1 METYKEKQIEM
12 ALEHKKIP
20 TVAELFSDD
29 IDTAYK
35 NEQLNL
41 LLSTPPK
48 KEWVKEHPFI
58 QNYKYLPIDK
68 VEFLLKRIFKKYNIE
83 IIREGISFNGVY
95 VVVRVHYLN
104 PTNGKMEFHDGI
116 GAAQLQTKKG
126 TSPADL
132 VNINNGAISIA
143 FPIAKSMAI
152 KDACDHFG
160 PLFGSDLNRKDTIN
174 YTVDQ
179 NIVNAKINNEYSRTI
194 KVLNACTSIDELNNV
209 INNIKDIA
217 MYETLIEDLKL
228 RIQNGK

>member
-1 METYKEKQIEM
+1 MENNQTTS
-12 ALEHKKIP
+12 LERVLNRIP
-20 TVAELFSDD
+20 TIAELFSDD
-29 IDTAYK
+29 IEGAFK
-35 NEQLNL
+35 NEKLNL

-68 VEFLLKRIFKKYNIE
+68 VEYLLRRIFKKYNIE
-83 IIREGISFNGVY
+83 ILREGTSFNGVY

-116 GAAQLQTKKG
+116 GAIQLQTKKG
-126 TSPADL
+126 ASPADL
-132 VNINNGAISIA
+132 ANINNGALSIA
-143 FPIAKSMAI
+143 YPIAKSIAI

-160 PLFGSDLNRKDTIN
+160 ALFGSDLNKKDAIN
-174 YTVDQ
+174 YTMDQ

-194 KVLNACTSIDELNNV
+194 KVLDSCTTLDELDNV
-209 INNIKDIA
+209 INSIKDISQ
-217 MYETLIEDLKL
+217 YETLIENLKM

>member
-1 METYKEKQIEM
+1 MENKQQ
-12 ALEHKKIP
+12 KQVP

-29 IDTAYK
+29 IENAYK

-68 VEFLLKRIFKKYNIE
+68 VEYLLKRIFKKYNIE

-132 VNINNGAISIA
+132 ININNGAISIA

-174 YTVDQ
+174 YVADQ
-179 NIVNAKINNEYSRTI
+179 NIIDAKINHEYSRTL
-194 KVLNACTSIDELNNV
+194 KVLNACTTLDELNNV
-209 INNIKDIA
+209 ANNLKNSNQ
-217 MYETLIEDLKL
+217 YELLIDELKNKL
-228 RIQNGK
+228 QNGK

>member
-1 METYKEKQIEM
+1 MENKQQ
-12 ALEHKKIP
+12 KQVP

-29 IDTAYK
+29 IENAYK

-68 VEFLLKRIFKKYNIE
+68 VEYLLKRIFKKYNIE

-132 VNINNGAISIA
+132 ININNGAISIA

-160 PLFGSDLNRKDTIN
+160 TLFGSDLNRKDTIN
-174 YTVDQ
+174 YVADQ
-179 NIVNAKINNEYSRTI
+179 NIIDAKINHEYSRTL
-194 KVLNACTSIDELNNV
+194 KVLNACTTLDELNNV
-209 INNIKDIA
+209 ANNLKNSNQ
-217 MYETLIEDLKL
+217 YELLIDELKNKL
-228 RIQNGK
+228 QNGK